1 MYHFI
6 VNPASRSGQGI
17 KYWNK
22 IEAYLKEHNIT
33 YQAHISTHC
42 SHVAELMRALTDN
55 LNDSSDALSVIILGG
70 DGTVNEALQGIMRF
84 DKVILSY
91 IPTGSSNDLARD
103 LGISRDPIM
112 ALEHILQNPHNHSM
126 DMGIGE

>member
-55 LNDSSDALSVIILGG
+55 LNEILDILSSFCKTYIGKDICFNLVPCSDKVKVQKML
-70 DGTVNEALQGIMRF
+70 DETNEAISLRYRKGTPPI
-84 DKVILSY
+84 
-91 IPTGSSNDLARD
+91 SS
-103 LGISRDPIM
+103 I
-112 ALEHILQNPHNHSM
+112 
-126 DMGIGE
+126 